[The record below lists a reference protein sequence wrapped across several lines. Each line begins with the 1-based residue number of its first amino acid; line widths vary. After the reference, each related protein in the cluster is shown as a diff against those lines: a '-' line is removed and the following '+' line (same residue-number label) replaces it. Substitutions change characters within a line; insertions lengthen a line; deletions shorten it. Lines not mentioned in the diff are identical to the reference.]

1 MREQIVLAVDQGTSG
16 TKVLM
21 FDLGSNVVA
30 SFYKEH
36 TQYYPKPGWVEHDP
50 EEIWHN
56 VIRLCDRAVKQVDPK
71 RIVAMAITNQRET
84 VVAWDRYT
92 GKPLAPAIVWQCR
105 RSADYCR
112 DLISRGLEEVFRKKT
127 GLPIDPYFSATKVQW
142 LLDNIDGLRD
152 KCKRGQ
158 VCIGTMDAW
167 LLWNLTG
174 RKTFAT
180 DYSNAARTLVFNIND
195 LCWDSE
201 LLEYTGIPI
210 DALPTPHPSAY
221 LFGHTAGVGLLPDG
235 IPIAGVIGDSQGA
248 LAGQACFEPGMAK
261 ATFGTGTSMMV
272 FIGERPIQ
280 PPEGMVSTVAWGW
293 DDTVAYAIEGI
304 IVSTGATIQWL
315 RDGLEIIPDAALAE
329 ETARKVEDNGGVYL
343 VPAFAGLGAP
353 YWDMDARALICG
365 ITRGTNRSH
374 LVRAGLESIAYQVKD
389 VTDLVYTSGDVAIN
403 SLRVDGGASSN
414 ELLMQFLSDILGIE
428 VVKSHIEE
436 LSALGAVYMAGLCVG
451 LWTKEDVARSWV
463 CKKKYIPSMEP
474 ARRER
479 LYAGW
484 KTAVRRALT
493 APNTSS

>member
-1 MREQIVLAVDQGTSG
+1 M
-16 TKVLM
+16 
-21 FDLGSNVVA
+21 
-30 SFYKEH
+30 
-36 TQYYPKPGWVEHDP
+36 
-50 EEIWHN
+50 
-56 VIRLCDRAVKQVDPK
+56 
-71 RIVAMAITNQRET
+71 
-84 VVAWDRYT
+84 
-92 GKPLAPAIVWQCR
+92 
-105 RSADYCR
+105 
-112 DLISRGLEEVFRKKT
+112 
-127 GLPIDPYFSATKVQW
+127 
-142 LLDNIDGLRD
+142 
-152 KCKRGQ
+152 
-158 VCIGTMDAW
+158 
-167 LLWNLTG
+167 
-174 RKTFAT
+174 
-180 DYSNAARTLVFNIND
+180 
-195 LCWDSE
+195 
-201 LLEYTGIPI
+201 
-210 DALPTPHPSAY
+210 
-221 LFGHTAGVGLLPDG
+221 
-235 IPIAGVIGDSQGA
+235 
-248 LAGQACFEPGMAK
+248 AGQACFEPEWPKLRLHRYIYDGLYWRTADPT
-261 ATFGTGTSMMV
+261 ARGHGFDSGVGV
-272 FIGERPIQ
+272 
-280 PPEGMVSTVAWGW
+280 